1 VGLDALTP
9 AARKRM
15 IAARPRACANDA
27 SPTASPRKEFG
38 SRADTQEVNPVTHH
52 AGILERR
59 DADGRAR
66 FRVRVAR
73 RGRTFGATLP
83 TLEAA
88 LAWRAQA
95 LASIEGDAEPPA
107 QPATKLPAPL
117 PRPPGRA
124 VTVEDAARRL
134 VRGMRDG
141 TVRTKKGGPYK
152 PSVLRKYEEQLRC
165 LVLPEIGA
173 VPIATLTGGDVQRL
187 VDALAAN
194 WTPEHARKALT
205 ALRVA
210 LRLAQRYGEVDSNP
224 CAGVTVPVAAEGEKP
239 PRILTPEQAAAI
251 VERCAADDARLGR
264 SFAAPLYTLAFG
276 AGLRLG
282 ELLALR
288 WGPDGLDPDAGVV
301 HVRASLDRVRDGD
314 GEYARLV
321 PKSRAGRRD
330 VPLAAE
336 DLSRL
341 RRHRLATGRP
351 VDGALVF
358 SGQEG
363 EPLSPVPAYRAW
375 KRACRAVRVAQ
386 AQAQLEAAKRRR
398 NREEVTQAEAALE
411 AARTEPLPR
420 PHDTR
425 HAFASHMLAVGLTAH
440 AVAELLGHA
449 DAALV
454 TRRYGHALPDELAGA
469 GEMLSAWRQSR
480 GL

>member
-1 VGLDALTP
+1 V
-9 AARKRM
+9 
-15 IAARPRACANDA
+15 
-27 SPTASPRKEFG
+27 
-38 SRADTQEVNPVTHH
+38 TQHH

-66 FRVRVAR
+66 FRVRVSR
-73 RGRTFGATLP
+73 QGQTFSATLP

-95 LASIEGDAEPPA
+95 LAAIEGDAEPPER
-107 QPATKLPAPL
+107 PATKALVPEL
-117 PRPPGRA
+117 PGRA

-141 TVRTKKGGPYK
+141 SVRTNKGQLYK

-165 LVLPEIGA
+165 LVLPEVGA

-187 VDALAAN
+187 VDAIAAS

-210 LRLAQRYGEVDSNP
+210 LRLAQRYGEIDSNP
-224 CAGVTVPVAAEGEKP
+224 CAGVTVPVAVEGEKP
-239 PRILTPEQAAAI
+239 ASILTPEEAAAI
-251 VERCAADDARLGR
+251 VTKCEADDARLAR
-264 SFAAPLYTLAFG
+264 SFAAPLYALAFG
-276 AGLRLG
+276 SGLRLG

-288 WGPDGLDPDAGVV
+288 WGPDGLDLDAGVV
-301 HVRASLDRVRDGD
+301 HVRASLDRVRDGS
-314 GEYARLV
+314 GEYARLA
-321 PKSRAGRRD
+321 PKSRAGKRD

-336 DLSRL
+336 DLARL

-351 VDGALVF
+351 PDGELVF
-358 SGQEG
+358 SGPEG

-375 KRACRAVRVAQ
+375 KRACRAVRVAP
-386 AQAQLEAAKRRR
+386 ARADLEAAQTMASDEKV
-398 NREEVTQAEAALE
+398 NEAEARLE

-425 HAFASHMLAVGLTAH
+425 HAFATHMLAAGRTAH

-454 TRRYGHALPDELAGA
+454 TRRYGHALPDELASA
-469 GEMLSAWRQSR
+469 GEALSAWRRSR